1 MLEDPVDHVGD
12 GLEAAVG
19 MPGGALGL
27 ARGRSRPRPS
37 GPCARTGPGLSGPR
51 RRTRGARG
59 SPRLPGR
66 LGRWSPRPPAARPPR
81 ALVRARGAGQSCR
94 WSPRASPDLQT
105 FVRGVLTDC
114 ARYGCECNL
123 RRMQR
128 ALGLA
133 RSEGAR
139 LARSASV
146 QRVHVLGRIRML
158 APLAAAYRH
167 SAGSWS
173 PSVRSGR
180 ARLSSVVHCWIQ
192 FAGVLPCSRSGRGS
206 RAAPGRCVRRRPT
219 SARRFAAGAWTRL
232 RCPDPAPN
240 GDLVSNRLPDIPR
253 SWVATA
259 AASLDR
265 NSPHGTYRAFHT

>member
-1 MLEDPVDHVGD
+1 MCTNGSRVVRSTPANARRTGKPSPSRPLGAVVTETTRRS
-12 GLEAAVG
+12 AASG
-19 MPGGALGL
+19 PGPGT
-27 ARGRSRPRPS
+27 RGRAIVSLVTA
-37 GPCARTGPGLSGPR
+37 GI
-51 RRTRGARG
+51 
-59 SPRLPGR
+59 
-66 LGRWSPRPPAARPPR
+66 ARPPD
-81 ALVRARGAGQSCR
+81 VRSGC
-94 WSPRASPDLQT
+94 
-105 FVRGVLTDC
+105 VLTDC

-265 NSPHGTYRAFHT
+265 KSPHGTYRAFHT